1 MKAIGDIT
9 CDPNGSIEFSKETW
23 IDNPVFIYDPA
34 TEKVTDGFEGRG
46 VAVMAVTNLPC
57 EFSADASRQFSDD
70 LAPFLKSIITA
81 DYNNSLD
88 ESNLPLEI
96 KRAVILW
103 KGKFTKKYI
112 YMKEYLE

>member
-1 MKAIGDIT
+1 
-9 CDPNGSIEFSKETW
+9 
-23 IDNPVFIYDPA
+23 
-34 TEKVTDGFEGRG
+34 
-46 VAVMAVTNLPC
+46 MAVTNLPC